1 MSGHDNIADI
11 CGSRYSSRSEVGMR
25 TEPVEIYSDATNAA
39 VMRHPGRNFPG
50 MLIQG
55 DTLHSLS
62 SMAAA
67 ALANT
72 EPESDHWYDLK
83 ELAEALQWRVDLY
96 AQVLREHKL
105 QLPFAHE
112 SE

>member
-1 MSGHDNIADI
+1 
-11 CGSRYSSRSEVGMR
+11 MR

-67 ALANT
+67 ALAGA
-72 EPESDHWYDLK
+72 EPDSDHWHDLK
-83 ELAEALQWRVDLY
+83 ELAEELQSRVNSY
-96 AQVLREHKL
+96 AQIMQEHGL
-105 QLPFAHE
+105 PLPFSSG

>member
-1 MSGHDNIADI
+1 
-11 CGSRYSSRSEVGMR
+11 MR

-55 DTLHSLS
+55 DTLHNLS
-62 SMAAA
+62 SMATA
-67 ALANT
+67 ALAGA
-72 EPESDHWYDLK
+72 EPDSEHWHDLK
-83 ELAEALQWRVDLY
+83 ELADELQARVNFY
-96 AQVLREHKL
+96 AQIMQEYGL
-105 QLPFAHE
+105 QLPFSCG

>member
-1 MSGHDNIADI
+1 
-11 CGSRYSSRSEVGMR
+11 MR

-55 DTLHSLS
+55 DTLHGLS

-67 ALANT
+67 ALADA
-72 EPESDHWYDLK
+72 EPDTDHWHDLK
-83 ELAEALQWRVDLY
+83 ELADELRSLVDFY
-96 AQVLREHKL
+96 AQVMREHGL
-105 QLPFAHE
+105 QLPF
-112 SE
+112 SDGND